1 MKKLL
6 LLFLLLPSTLL
17 LAGDFGTI
25 FMSATLFVLLLTLI
39 IALVA
44 YLKRLQKESLKNSAL
59 FDYSDVP
66 TLFINAKGTIVELNQ
81 SAQTLLGYSKK
92 QLASQKWYE
101 KLLPNESS
109 IQIRHQI
116 HQTLKEDARSTFTSY
131 LTRANGQLLEINYT
145 LSALPEP
152 FKGSILTLVDVT
164 KSEALREELMSV
176 QEHLNETKTALEHLS
191 EQFKVTFD
199 IAINGIALLDD
210 KGDMIY
216 LNRALTEMF
225 EYNEDYM
232 KHLGIRLLVDGDESV
247 QLLLNTAKRGEKIEK
262 MHIRSQTR
270 SGKAL
275 DIDLTMGYL
284 PEIKQYYL
292 VAQDITKTLAYTTE
306 LQQTQKTLEQ
316 RVITDSLTSAYNRA
330 YMEESL
336 EHLMLIENE
345 TFGFIILDIDH
356 FKNVNDTYGHLV
368 GDDVLIHLVKA
379 IREKLRRGDIL
390 ARFGGEEFAIILP
403 NASHEESLKIAQKL
417 QEQVASLHFE
427 NCPKVTCSF
436 GVASFDGTQDKRNLL
451 LSADRALYRA
461 KESGRNCVVDARSLS
476 DSDYTI

>member
-1 MKKLL
+1 
-6 LLFLLLPSTLL
+6 
-17 LAGDFGTI
+17 
-25 FMSATLFVLLLTLI
+25 MSATLFVLLLTLI

-145 LSALPEP
+145 LSTLPEP

-292 VAQDITKTLAYTTE
+292 VVQDITKTLAYTTE

-316 RVITDSLTSAYNRA
+316 RVIKDCLTSAYNRA
-330 YMEESL
+330 YM
-336 EHLMLIENE
+336 
-345 TFGFIILDIDH
+345 
-356 FKNVNDTYGHLV
+356 
-368 GDDVLIHLVKA
+368 
-379 IREKLRRGDIL
+379 
-390 ARFGGEEFAIILP
+390 
-403 NASHEESLKIAQKL
+403 
-417 QEQVASLHFE
+417 
-427 NCPKVTCSF
+427 
-436 GVASFDGTQDKRNLL
+436 
-451 LSADRALYRA
+451 
-461 KESGRNCVVDARSLS
+461 
-476 DSDYTI
+476 